1 MRAEHLHSFTLK
13 NNNMETCIKII
24 ELSSVLGNLNKYL
37 ITNRIGPTRPN
48 HTVPATQQNRNENS
62 CHLFIDRHN

>member
-1 MRAEHLHSFTLK
+1 
-13 NNNMETCIKII
+13 METCIKII